1 MILSL
6 CLVLT
11 LFGGV
16 SFATE
21 GNGSKPESLKDSGTL
36 ALPEYQAP
44 LGDAFPIVDSAAHL
58 VITKWEWVDDAQF
71 LTWDEGRGAYILS
84 VPTDPENPVDKALVL
99 DYLPTEIKATL
110 ADGTEKVLGVVWD
123 ETNLDIIDGRAWA
136 GSYTILAGLTDSGY
150 YLGEGAR
157 GLGFVLI
164 LDYPE
169 ALAVTADQLKDH
181 IVTDT
186 VDPPN
191 TTVNLFDYWISGD
204 RRPTA
209 GDLIAGWKADY
220 HHNGLNP
227 GGYSFWATPFTSDG
241 INKGI
246 NKDRLLLFGDAGIIH
261 SGYWNKGAGAG
272 ADNDGFYG
280 RLYAGMEGIVEP
292 KLVNPNPDDPSSVEK
307 YPVIDLD
314 NATKVL
320 TGVTDPADKM
330 YRDASKVKY
339 GCLVGDCTGTGPYKN
354 HHTGNNTIADSIGPA
369 NSTDKQNISKSLLA
383 QWSANTGKN
392 EESLDYLF
400 DPNVSH
406 DYKESF
412 EDVKGLFQLDSEGY
426 YYYDMRKNFAEF
438 DEGGTGNFIL
448 YDAPGVLR
456 SDNINPD
463 ANGKYSTGNFLPFN
477 KGTEVFFGIDA
488 DGLTSGGPYNQPT
501 TGISSNANNMNHYL
515 GMTVDVDFRQP
526 LNGQINS
533 GSNAQ
538 DMTFEFSGDD
548 DVWVFVDDVL
558 VLDIGGVHSELY
570 GKINFSTGEV
580 LVGRSYKTNG
590 IPTEEQI
597 ENDRTAKADGGPR
610 PVIETTLLE
619 LFEAAGA
626 TDSTRWNG
634 DTFASNTSHTLKMF
648 YMERG
653 NYDSSLALRFNLQ
666 PLLYQQIRK
675 VDQNGQ
681 SLKNV
686 EFELYPARRV
696 ADGSDEFNRVEKMN
710 AQERREAGYIEC
722 NNVRGTTG
730 TLQPPYHYFI
740 QRQMDSKPLT
750 TLTTG
755 EDGTANFEDK
765 TIREGGERD
774 GSSPPFNFSDR
785 YKGDLPD
792 GDPNKGVYY
801 VLHESKVPDGYR
813 TPPLDIALEF
823 SPDMTMLTVANR
835 WTSGAYASFV
845 DNIQGNSTIT
855 YGYFDAATGAITP
868 DDSKPVS
875 LSVQHDGLILAVPML
890 ENAEGSNW
898 NTIYGNNIDGFN
910 VIKTEQVTAE
920 SWRQAVLEAALY
932 QCAYSSAADSNYPA
946 WTMGWSND
954 EGRLT
959 GRLGDLPGVA
969 NRYRLNNADGDMQ
982 MVFGVIV
989 PQGLE
994 ALLGPGNNPADAQA
1008 RYEALGL
1015 YILDQVRGGK
1025 DLKQAV
1031 SEVASTLLTT
1041 DSTETTGSGKT
1052 FSFLN
1057 VDQFSRSFRSL
1068 IYIPNEQ
1075 RELRVR
1081 KIDQNNQP
1089 VEGAKFAIYK
1099 DPACTDQ
1106 VSEIGETDG
1115 DGNLIFAPYVDNTA
1129 REKGLANMVWVVEGD
1144 MEDEYNDARFY
1155 LKELESPA
1163 GYQLNPTIVPIE
1175 VGYYSIYADAGT
1187 LEDGVSVMAGV
1198 GKLNQTMAKYAQ
1210 DEDINI
1216 TLRDITA
1223 FAQTQPSG
1231 RFDIH
1236 GWQDLYLDDTPQ
1248 INRAM
1253 NLHYKLN
1260 AVVDYGLHDQDGG
1273 DVVEPFFTTDTGFL
1287 RARVRQNTKE
1297 GQAPYLDEEFA
1308 GRWENLYST
1317 DLTNIFSLLNIVVI
1331 TDKKPDDA
1339 EKGSL
1344 RISKRIIG
1352 ENLDAGDYTKNF
1364 QFTISF
1370 TDANGLPLA
1379 EEFHFYGTDKEGT
1392 IQSGE
1397 TMPLHHDEE
1406 IIIRGLPYG
1415 TRYTVTEAKDNEFPY
1430 TSPGLTATGQITRED
1445 PEIIL
1450 PFINS
1455 KTPFASF
1462 AIRKTVT
1469 GSTGEKEKNFHFT
1482 VTIRDKNGKDLS
1494 GRYPFTGSK
1503 TGGVKSGETIT
1514 LRDGQSVTIQ
1524 GLPIGTSY
1532 TVVEQEANQDG
1543 YRTTTTGT
1551 VGNDLTAD
1559 STPEALFENHREPPD
1574 DPGDDDDD
1582 GDDPDPG
1589 DPTTPVTPR
1598 KTPDTGDI
1606 TETGGW
1612 TFLSL
1617 AFLAG
1622 IAAILYYRWRKKKK
1636 EE

>member
-44 LGDAFPIVDSAAHL
+44 LGDGFPIVDSAAHL

-71 LTWDEGRGAYILS
+71 LTWDEGRGAYTLS

-99 DYLPTEIKATL
+99 DYLPTEIKATM

-123 ETNLDIIDGRAWA
+123 EEMLDSIDGKAW
-136 GSYTILAGLTDSGY
+136 SGEY
-150 YLGEGAR
+150 FIFALPTEGIFGEKTPR
-157 GLGFVLI
+157 TFFLLI
-164 LDYPE
+164 LDSP
-169 ALAVTADQLKDH
+169 ATLA
-181 IVTDT
+181 ITDPAEYEGHT
-186 VDPPN
+186 VQGIDPAN
-191 TTVNLFDYWISGD
+191 TVVNLFDYTVDPNYGSYDTWIQPDQTPD
-204 RRPTA
+204 RWTDVFPSDHKHGTKVATGQPSRPDFGVA
-209 GDLIAGWKADY
+209 S
-220 HHNGLNP
+220 P
-227 GGYSFWATPFTSDG
+227 GVVKRG
-241 INKGI
+241 IND
-246 NKDRLLLFGDAGIIH
+246 NHLLLFGTMIAHAGL
-261 SGYWNKGAGAG
+261 WNRGAGEGSA
-272 ADNDGFYG
+272 YG
-280 RLYAGMEGIVEP
+280 KKYAGMEGIVRRNLYKNE
-292 KLVNPNPDDPSSVEK
+292 NDADDKRNGYPIINLDLAKRTLENDERAADVEK
-307 YPVIDLD
+307 IRFYDTVGECQGD
-314 NATKVL
+314 NT
-320 TGVTDPADKM
+320 
-330 YRDASKVKY
+330 Y
-339 GCLVGDCTGTGPYKN
+339 GTGPWQN
-354 HHTGNNTIADSIGPA
+354 LSDTILTQWNGSADIP
-369 NSTDKQNISKSLLA
+369 TDR
-383 QWSANTGKN
+383 

-400 DPNVSH
+400 SPEVSH
-406 DYKESF
+406 DGKDTYK
-412 EDVKGLFQLDSEGY
+412 DVKGLFQLDENGY
-426 YYYDMRKNFAEF
+426 YYYDMRKNYAYYHEQENKFVLF
-438 DEGGTGNFIL
+438 DAAATVRTDGKGSIGNFFPFTSPDL
-448 YDAPGVLR
+448 VFSPA
-456 SDNINPD
+456 PD
-463 ANGKYSTGNFLPFN
+463 ANSPLEDGGKGAGTGL
-477 KGTEVFFGIDA
+477 I
-488 DGLTSGGPYNQPT
+488 
-501 TGISSNANNMNHYL
+501 NHYL
-515 GMTVDVDFRQP
+515 GMTVETTFRQP

-533 GSNAQ
+533 GSNAK

-570 GKINFSTGEV
+570 GKINFATGEV
-580 LVGRSYKTNG
+580 LVGRSFYTNG

-610 PVIETTLLE
+610 PVIETTLLKQ
-619 LFEAAGA
+619 FEAAGA

-681 SLKNV
+681 SLKDV

-722 NNVRGTTG
+722 NNVRGITG
-730 TLQPPYHYFI
+730 NLQPPYHYFI
-740 QRQMDSKPLT
+740 QRQMDSNSLT

-845 DNIQGNSTIT
+845 DNIQGNSAIT

-875 LSVQHDGLILAVPML
+875 LSVQHNGLILAVPML

-910 VIKTEQVTAE
+910 VIKTEQVAAE

-1129 REKGLANMVWVVEGD
+1129 REKGLAKMVWVVEGD

-1210 DEDINI
+1210 DGDINI

-1260 AVVDYGLHDQDGG
+1260 AVVDYGLHNQDGG

-1297 GQAPYLDEEFA
+1297 GQAPYLKDEEFA

-1469 GSTGEKEKNFHFT
+1469 GSTGEKEKDFHFT

-1524 GLPIGTSY
+1524 GLPIGASY

-1582 GDDPDPG
+1582 GDDPDPN
-1589 DPTTPVTPR
+1589 DPPPVTPR

>member
-71 LTWDEGRGAYILS
+71 LTWDEGRGAYTLS

-99 DYLPTEIKATL
+99 DYLPTEIKATM

-123 ETNLDIIDGRAWA
+123 ETDLDIIDGRAWA
-136 GSYTILAGLTDSGY
+136 GSYTILAGLADSGY

-157 GLGFVLI
+157 GLGFVLF
-164 LDYPE
+164 LDHPVT
-169 ALAVTADQLKDH
+169 LAVTEEQLKDH
-181 IVTDT
+181 IVIDT
-186 VDPPN
+186 INPPN
-191 TTVNLFDYWISGD
+191 TTVNLFDYSIGTVADGVYVDGGSDRIKRTHTHPTLHGFSTTGD
-204 RRPTA
+204 GYNSDLAKAKSFAGAVPDGTA
-209 GDLIAGWKADY
+209 NY
-220 HHNGLNP
+220 
-227 GGYSFWATPFTSDG
+227 G
-241 INKGI
+241 INKNHLI
-246 NKDRLLLFGDAGIIH
+246 RFGDGISHAGLWNRGAGQNSKFGRDFAGTTNIVNRKLEN
-261 SGYWNKGAGAG
+261 GYPTINLNLAKQCLDNGVEKNNVQNIRYYDNVGECPGSTDTYHGANTKVDDFCTANEKGELYPNLSDTILKQWNKA
-272 ADNDGFYG
+272 NG
-280 RLYAGMEGIVEP
+280 RAE
-292 KLVNPNPDDPSSVEK
+292 NTD
-307 YPVIDLD
+307 
-314 NATKVL
+314 T
-320 TGVTDPADKM
+320 TGV
-330 YRDASKVKY
+330 
-339 GCLVGDCTGTGPYKN
+339 
-354 HHTGNNTIADSIGPA
+354 
-369 NSTDKQNISKSLLA
+369 
-383 QWSANTGKN
+383 
-392 EESLDYLF
+392 ESLAYLF
-400 DPNVSH
+400 DPSSSH
-406 DYKESF
+406 DGKTPYT
-412 EDVKGLFQLDSEGY
+412 DVKGLFQLDANGY
-426 YYYDMRKNFAEF
+426 YYYNARENFAEHKTETDDKGNKTEKF
-438 DEGGTGNFIL
+438 VLYTAPATFRSDGDAKTSIGNF
-448 YDAPGVLR
+448 
-456 SDNINPD
+456 
-463 ANGKYSTGNFLPFN
+463 FPFN
-477 KGTEVFFGIDA
+477 KGTEVFQNITDGKPSSGTERPNNSHPDSGIAND
-488 DGLTSGGPYNQPT
+488 
-501 TGISSNANNMNHYL
+501 SNVINHYL
-515 GMTVDVDFRQP
+515 GMTVETTFRQP
-526 LNGQINS
+526 LNGKIS
-533 GSNAQ
+533 AGANAR

-548 DVWVFVDDVL
+548 DVWVFVDNVL

-570 GKINFSTGEV
+570 GKINFATGRV
-580 LVGRSYKTNG
+580 VVGRAFDNNG
-590 IPTEEQI
+590 IPSDTQI
-597 ENDRTAKADGGPR
+597 DSNENNTA
-610 PVIETTLLE
+610 PVIDTTLLDQ
-619 LFEAAGA
+619 FKAAGA
-626 TDSTRWNG
+626 ENDTRWNG

-648 YMERG
+648 FMERG

-681 SLKNV
+681 SLKDV

-722 NNVRGTTG
+722 NNVRGITG
-730 TLQPPYHYFI
+730 NLQPPYHYFI
-740 QRQMDSKPLT
+740 QRQMDSDSLT

-875 LSVQHDGLILAVPML
+875 LAVQHDGLILAVPML

-1106 VSEIGETDG
+1106 VSDVGETDG

-1129 REKGLANMVWVVEGD
+1129 REKGLAKMVWVVEGD

-1187 LEDGVSVMAGV
+1187 PEDGVSVMAGV

-1297 GQAPYLDEEFA
+1297 GQAPYLKDEGFA

-1331 TDKKPDDA
+1331 TDKKPDDT

-1430 TSPGLTATGQITRED
+1430 TSPGLTATGQIARED

-1469 GSTGEKEKNFHFT
+1469 GSTGEKEKDFHFT

-1582 GDDPDPG
+1582 GDDPDPN
-1589 DPTTPVTPR
+1589 DPPPVTPR